1 MENLFLKY
9 YKEVREKL
17 NKKLEEYNN
26 NLKKEPNNLLKENID
41 VFTNL
46 NSDGKLIRGTL
57 VNLGYKLKKD
67 NLEYSYPLS
76 LAFEIFQ
83 TAILV
88 HDDIIDNDDLRR
100 GKQTIHAYNY
110 NKYYNLTKNP
120 NSKKISE
127 GIAICMGDLGLYEAN
142 QVIAKNYKNDSKLGE
157 ILIYFNE
164 IVLKTI
170 KGEIIDVT
178 LPFLEQNN
186 LLKDN
191 LEENIMLIYKLKT
204 AYYTI
209 IGPLSLGLI
218 LAGTTKEELADIEN
232 LGLKIGIAFQI
243 QDDLLG
249 IYSNNNKL
257 GKNVGSDIEEFKQTI
272 LYSYTKNNKKY
283 YNELLK
289 FYGKKLETE
298 TIEKV
303 KQIFIDSGSYK
314 YAKDL
319 VDKLYN
325 EASNIVKNINWIKEE
340 DKEILNSFID
350 YLKMREK

>member
-1 MENLFLKY
+1 MENMFLKY

-26 NLKKEPNNLLKENID
+26 ELKKESNDLIKENID

-110 NKYYNLTKNP
+110 NKYYNLTKNF

-127 GIAICMGDLGLYEAN
+127 GIAICIGDLGLYEAN

-232 LGLKIGIAFQI
+232 LGLKIGTAFQI

-272 LYSYTKNNKKY
+272 LYSYTKSNKKY

-289 FYGKKLETE
+289 YYGKEKEE

-303 KQIFIDSGSYK
+303 KQIFIDSGAYK

-325 EASNIVKNINWIKEE
+325 EALNIVKNINWIKEE

>member
-1 MENLFLKY
+1 MEENAFLKY
-9 YKEVREKL
+9 YQKTKEIL

-26 NLKKEPNNLLKENID
+26 ELKLETNNLIKENID
-41 VFTNL
+41 IFAKL

-57 VNLGYKLKKD
+57 VNLGYKLKGE
-67 NLEYSYPLS
+67 NIEYSYPLS

-88 HDDIIDNDDLRR
+88 HDDIIDNDDVRR
-100 GKQTIHAYNY
+100 GKTTIHSYNY
-110 NKYYNLTKNP
+110 HKYNRLTHDL
-120 NSKKISE
+120 NSKKIGES
-127 GIAICMGDLGLYEAN
+127 IAICMGDLGLYEAN
-142 QVIAKNYKNDSKLGE
+142 QMIAKNYKNDPKLGE
-157 ILIYFNE
+157 ILIYFND

-178 LPFLEQNN
+178 LPFLEKNN
-186 LLKDN
+186 LLKDD

-209 IGPLSLGLI
+209 IGPLSLGMI
-218 LAGTTKEELADIEN
+218 LAGCKNYELETIEKI
-232 LGLKIGIAFQI
+232 GLKIGTAFQI

-272 LYSYTKNNKKY
+272 LYSYTKNTKY
-283 YNELLK
+283 YKELMKYYGRKINEEELS
-289 FYGKKLETE
+289 E
-298 TIEKV
+298 V
-303 KQIFIDSGSYK
+303 KQIFKDSNAFT
-314 YAKDL
+314 YATEM

-325 EASNIVKNINWIKEE
+325 EAISLIEKIDFIKDE
-340 DKEILNSFID
+340 DKEILKYFVI
-350 YLKMREK
+350 YLKAREK